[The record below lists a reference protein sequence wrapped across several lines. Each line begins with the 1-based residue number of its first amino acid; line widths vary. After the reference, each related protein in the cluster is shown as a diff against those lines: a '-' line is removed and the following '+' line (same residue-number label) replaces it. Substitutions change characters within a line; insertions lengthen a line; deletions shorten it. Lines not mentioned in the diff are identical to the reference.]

1 MKTGEENILIAF
13 EKAIEFIR
21 KLSEEE
27 IKTLINN
34 ESYLVLMQKSESVDR
49 DGENRDSRTNGT
61 GRAEETSYNQRR
73 CFTKKSEYQ
82 SDKEKKTDSQ
92 KEKRSSK
99 SSFEKIEELN
109 EFDIYIRELSR
120 FRDIDEARKYLLKNK
135 LTVTKLKI
143 LAKKLSIHV
152 KSKAKK
158 IEIIDTIVEGTVG
171 SFLKFEALRNY

>member
-1 MKTGEENILIAF
+1 MKTGEGNILIAF
-13 EKAIEFIR
+13 EKAIELIR
-21 KLSEEE
+21 KLNEEE

-34 ESYLVLMQKSESVDR
+34 ESYLVLMQRSENSDK
-49 DGENRDSRTNGT
+49 DGKNRYSTTNGAS
-61 GRAEETSYNQRR
+61 RAKETLYNQRG

-82 SDKEKKTDSQ
+82 SDKAEKTNSQ

-99 SSFEKIEELN
+99 SSFEKVEEVN

-120 FRDIDEARKYLLKNK
+120 FRGIDEARKYLLKNK

-158 IEIIDTIVEGTVG
+158 IEMIDTIVEGTVG